1 MVKAVVSAEPGVTS
15 SRPVAVNLN
24 EVKRA
29 EGSGD
34 AGSVSNQDEI
44 GATSHVETSDEIK
57 QWINGL

>member
-57 QWINGL
+57 Q